1 MFFDNL
7 NKGEEMLK
15 DKLTA
20 LLEELEGIDNR
31 VKGKDEVIEK
41 VQEENKYLQKLVDEG
56 FKTFN
61 TDTHCLIEREK
72 LYDIINTLEEI
83 STYDVEDII
92 GNARSY
98 CEDAEYSLSDIST
111 YRDDAMKSIEKILND
126 TEVIEEVD
134 DETGEV
140 KVKVTAKKSPAK
152 KQ

>member
-1 MFFDNL
+1 
-7 NKGEEMLK
+7 MLK

-31 VKGKDEVIEK
+31 VKGKDEVIKK
-41 VQEENKYLQKLVDEG
+41 VQEENEYLQKLIDEG

-61 TDTHCLIEREK
+61 TETHCLIEREK
-72 LYDIINTLEEI
+72 LYEIINTLEEI
-83 STYDVEDII
+83 STYDIEDNI
-92 GNARSY
+92 GTARSY
-98 CEDAEYSLSDIST
+98 CEDAEYGIGDLTT

-134 DETGEV
+134 DETGAI
-140 KVKVTAKKSPAK
+140 KVTAKKSPAK